1 MYRSG
6 WRRLSVLSCSSTSRS
21 DMTCFRLFKLLLKV
35 YLALRKTG
43 DLLIVW
49 WSLYHPGEKKKVLS
63 WIMLNS
69 LDQTLDIPCPP
80 GCLQKGK
87 KKNHMLIISVKW
99 NKDTGLLH
107 MDLWLLCKNYWF
119 LLYFFFFSIRRHN
132 LLHGLS
138 NIYEGFGSKT
148 R

>member
-21 DMTCFRLFKLLLKV
+21 DMTCFRLFKILLKV

-49 WSLYHPGEKKKVLS
+49 WSLYHPGEKKKKFWVELCFIRLTRHLIFHVL
-63 WIMLNS
+63 
-69 LDQTLDIPCPP
+69 LDVFR
-80 GCLQKGK
+80 KEK

-119 LLYFFFFSIRRHN
+119 LLYFFLSIRRHN

-148 R
+148 W